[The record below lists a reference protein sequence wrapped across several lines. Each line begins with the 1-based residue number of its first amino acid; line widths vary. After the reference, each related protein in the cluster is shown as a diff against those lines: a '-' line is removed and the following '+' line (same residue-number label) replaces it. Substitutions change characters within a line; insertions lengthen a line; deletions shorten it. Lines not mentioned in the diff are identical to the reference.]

1 MANNILKGK
10 ENGGGGVQFEIKI
23 PSGMEANESWFA
35 KPKVLK

>member
-23 PSGMEANESWFA
+23 PADERLDFNWFSNS
-35 KPKVLK
+35 KKN